1 MAFVLFMLNL
11 GDFIRAKR
19 ENHNGP
25 IQFMN
30 LDNLRHQGFI
40 LFIVLIVLARIL
52 GLIDQETA
60 FQLVVTVILFDA
72 LFTFFRRRKMADL
85 VQAYLTK
92 EDHVVAA
99 NLNEREQYEP
109 PITEGSAVRTSRGS
123 CSDCWDAVVRY
134 VTDGEHSRG
143 VVLAA

>member
-109 PITEGSAVRTSRGS
+109 PIT
-123 CSDCWDAVVRY
+123 
-134 VTDGEHSRG
+134 
-143 VVLAA
+143 